1 MANGLR
7 RIAIPFGVLLVVGSA
22 ACSTP
27 PVPREQMAVSRQAID
42 DAQSAGAA
50 RHAPVELAAARD
62 KFEAAQRAANDEQ
75 NVQARMLAEQAEA
88 DAALAA
94 ARARSTQSKQAV
106 AEVRES
112 IRTLRD
118 ELDRRPVQ

>member
-1 MANGLR
+1 MANGPHR
-7 RIAIPFGVLLVVGSA
+7 VAIPLAVLMAVGAA
-22 ACSTP
+22 ACSTTP
-27 PVPREQMAVSRQAID
+27 PPREQLAVSRQAID
-42 DAQSAGAA
+42 DAQAAGAA
-50 RHAPVELAAARD
+50 RHAPVELASARD

-112 IRTLRD
+112 IRTLRE